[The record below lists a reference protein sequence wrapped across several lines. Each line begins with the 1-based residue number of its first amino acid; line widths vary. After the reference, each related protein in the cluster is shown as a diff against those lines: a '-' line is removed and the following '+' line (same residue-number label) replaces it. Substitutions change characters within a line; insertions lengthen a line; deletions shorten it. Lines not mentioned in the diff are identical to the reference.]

1 MRLLQPNRL
10 LRQVLVSTAAL
21 VLKVGTV
28 RMVLLAITALA
39 MGIGLVVAA
48 IVVF

>member
-10 LRQVLVSTAAL
+10 LRRVLVSTAAL

-39 MGIGLVVAA
+39 MGVGLVVAA

>member
-28 RMVLLAITALA
+28 RMVLLAISALA

>member
-10 LRQVLVSTAAL
+10 LRRVLVSTAAL

>member
-1 MRLLQPNRL
+1 
-10 LRQVLVSTAAL
+10 VLISTAAL

-28 RMVLLAITALA
+28 RMVFLVITALA
-39 MGIGLVVAA
+39 MGVGLVVAA